1 MSKHSLIGEFMK
13 KFTKKQNKIINAA
26 IELIAEKGIQ
36 HLTIKNLS
44 GKIGIVE
51 GGIYRHF
58 DSKMD
63 ILLGILTSFENS
75 IITTIEDPI
84 LNNKVK
90 ALEQLEA
97 IIKKTIKNLD
107 DKPALA
113 AVIFAEEIFQ
123 NDKRLSEKV
132 HKIMHQ
138 KQLLI
143 KNIVHEGQQSHTIRT
158 DISDKQLTLIIT
170 GTLRLIVT
178 RWRLSGF
185 SYDVTYEGKQMW
197 QSIKKLLIK

>member
-1 MSKHSLIGEFMK
+1 MK
-13 KFTKKQNKIINAA
+13 SFTKRQKEIINAA

-63 ILLGILTSFENS
+63 ILLGILTSFENN
-75 IITTIEDPI
+75 IITNIKAPI
-84 LNNKVK
+84 LNDKEK
-90 ALEQLEA
+90 ALEKLQTMFEKA
-97 IIKKTIKNLD
+97 IRNFKH
-107 DKPALA
+107 KPALA

-123 NDKRLSEKV
+123 NDNRLSKKV
-132 HKIMHQ
+132 YKIMHQ
-138 KQLLI
+138 NQSMIQNIIHAGQL
-143 KNIVHEGQQSHTIRT
+143 SHTIRT

-178 RWRLSGF
+178 KWRLSDF
-185 SYDVTYEGKQMW
+185 SYDLENEGKQMW
-197 QSIKKLLIK
+197 QSIKKLLVK